1 MMRPYERIVMD
12 ENTVKNLESAKTV
25 VQLVGAVAVTTVA
38 CYNLYKLGR
47 ELKAER
53 AKIAET
59 TKK

>member
-1 MMRPYERIVMD
+1 MD